1 MTMHVTPAEAMRTT
15 PLLAAPVQARSHIR
29 DIADAPLPRAY
40 IVGAAGSG
48 KTALLRHLRDLLS
61 SRGAVFHLLDDRLD
75 PVSVPL
81 SEVLIV
87 DGLHLLD
94 EARTEGVLRRAQN
107 PDASIVVATRPWP
120 RSSAGSA
127 IARRLGADS
136 PSIVLGPATRAEVV
150 DLLEAQ
156 GRTLPPACID
166 AILALTGGLGWLVA
180 RAIDAHD
187 TARCTDPLGH
197 ADLWRSVEA
206 HVSHRLDLIDDA
218 RLAHFLEVLAL
229 VRDGH
234 AGPEGEQVSDL
245 IAQGHAEGLLLRN
258 GTMVPVVRSAIRE
271 ALPPQR
277 LADLGADA
285 VDEIAA
291 AVAAGDEPSR
301 AWVRAAGDPRLGASL
316 AERGDHLLQTDP
328 ARAADLYDLAA
339 KCGFAARD
347 LDLHRAMAAWRTGDL
362 DGAAGFVDASWPET
376 DPARRMALADV
387 SAACWAARGMMST
400 GSDVYSLLPTT
411 DGVTS
416 AKAALAHVAAGS
428 PERLADGQTS
438 VAAGGTELSGS
449 MSTLSIAMR
458 ELRSGLCASL
468 DALPTSRALTHLV
481 RASEL
486 HTAARVS
493 DPLPELPAVVA
504 ASVALGYGDLATVR
518 RVIDGAVAGSQGG
531 QWALRRLLLWQAWMA
546 IQGERPTDARQALQR
561 AEQLPPPTSPR
572 DELLRQSVLVSLA
585 RRYADMASL
594 EAAWSE
600 AMPGVRHVEVDL
612 YTILPLSSLICAAA
626 RVGDA
631 TTLHPHFVS
640 ALDILGRLGEP
651 PLWSAHLRW
660 AGVQQGIVLNRPE
673 MLKPHARALVAAAA
687 HSPLASAMA
696 RAGGVWVA
704 VLGGSVDPDAVEA
717 AGRSLAAAGL
727 AWDGA
732 RLAAHGA
739 RRTDDRK
746 VSSRLLSCAREL
758 HPPDVTPR
766 PERAERE
773 EAGATPSAHA
783 VGVALS
789 EREAEVGRLV
799 LEGRTYAEIG
809 AAMFISPRTVE
820 HHVAHIKRRLSVT
833 SRSDLMAK
841 LRVSV
846 ELATTTQG
854 SSRRVIS

>member
-15 PLLAAPVQARSHIR
+15 PLLAAPVQAGSRIR

-48 KTALLRHLRDLLS
+48 KTSLLRHLRDLLS
-61 SRGAVFHLLDDRLD
+61 SRGAVFHVLDDRLD

-107 PDASIVVATRPWP
+107 SDASIVVATRPWP

-206 HVSHRLDLIDDA
+206 HVSHRLDLVEDA
-218 RLAHFLEVLAL
+218 RLAQFLEVLAL

-347 LDLHRAMAAWRTGDL
+347 LDLHRAMAAWRVGDL
-362 DGAAGFVDASWPET
+362 DGASGFVDASWPET
-376 DPARRMALADV
+376 DPAHRMALADV

-400 GSDVYSLLPTT
+400 GGDVYSLLPTT
-411 DGVTS
+411 DDATS
-416 AKAALAHVAAGS
+416 IKAALAHVAAGS
-428 PERLADGQTS
+428 ADRLGRSSGAPGGAD
-438 VAAGGTELSGS
+438 APGS
-449 MSTLSIAMR
+449 LSTLSIAMR
-458 ELRSGLCASL
+458 ELDSGLRASL
-468 DALPTSRALTHLV
+468 NVAPTSRALTHLV

-486 HTAARVS
+486 HTAARNC
-493 DPLPELPAVVA
+493 DPIPELPAVVA
-504 ASVALGYGDLATVR
+504 ASVALGYGDLATAA
-518 RVIDGAVAGSQGG
+518 RVIDGAVAGAQGG

-546 IQGERPTDARQALQR
+546 IQGERPTDARQSLRR

-594 EAAWSE
+594 EAAWEE
-600 AMPGVRHVEVDL
+600 AKPGVRHVEVDL
-612 YTILPLSSLICAAA
+612 FTVLPLSSLICAAA

-660 AGVQQGIVLNRPE
+660 AGVQQGILLNRPE

-758 HPPDVTPR
+758 HPQDVTPR
-766 PERAERE
+766 PESAEPE
-773 EAGATPSAHA
+773 AAGATTSPHA
-783 VGVALS
+783 VGIALS
-789 EREAEVGRLV
+789 EREVEVGRLV

-809 AAMFISPRTVE
+809 EVMFISPRTVE

-846 ELATTTQG
+846 NLATTTEN

>member
-15 PLLAAPVQARSHIR
+15 PLLAAPVQAGSRIR

-48 KTALLRHLRDLLS
+48 KTSLLRHLRDLLS
-61 SRGAVFHLLDDRLD
+61 SRGAVFHVLDDRLD

-94 EARTEGVLRRAQN
+94 EARTEGVLRRALN

-180 RAIDAHD
+180 CAIDAHD

-218 RLAHFLEVLAL
+218 RLAQFLEVLAL

-347 LDLHRAMAAWRTGDL
+347 LDLHRAMAAWRVGDL
-362 DGAAGFVDASWPET
+362 DGASGFVDASWPET
-376 DPARRMALADV
+376 DPAHRMALADV

-400 GSDVYSLLPTT
+400 GGDVYSLLPTT
-411 DGVTS
+411 DDATS
-416 AKAALAHVAAGS
+416 IKAALAHVAAGS
-428 PERLADGQTS
+428 ADRLGRSSGAPGGAD
-438 VAAGGTELSGS
+438 APGS
-449 MSTLSIAMR
+449 LSTLSIAMR
-458 ELRSGLCASL
+458 ELDSGLRASL
-468 DALPTSRALTHLV
+468 NVAPTSRALTHLV

-486 HTAARVS
+486 HTAARNC
-493 DPLPELPAVVA
+493 DPIPELPAVVA
-504 ASVALGYGDLATVR
+504 ASVALGYGDLATAA
-518 RVIDGAVAGSQGG
+518 RVIDGAVAGAQGG

-546 IQGERPTDARQALQR
+546 IQGERPTDARQSLRR

-594 EAAWSE
+594 EAAWEE
-600 AMPGVRHVEVDL
+600 AKPGVRHVEVDL
-612 YTILPLSSLICAAA
+612 FTVLPLSSLICAAA

-660 AGVQQGIVLNRPE
+660 AGVQQGILLNRPE

-739 RRTDDRK
+739 RRTEDRK

-758 HPPDVTPR
+758 HPQDVTPR
-766 PERAERE
+766 PESAEPE
-773 EAGATPSAHA
+773 AAGATTSPHA
-783 VGVALS
+783 VGIALS
-789 EREAEVGRLV
+789 EREVEVGRLV

-809 AAMFISPRTVE
+809 EVMFISPRTVE

-846 ELATTTQG
+846 NLATTTEN

>member
-1 MTMHVTPAEAMRTT
+1 MHVTPAEAMRTT
-15 PLLAAPVQARSHIR
+15 PLLAAPVQAGSRIR

-48 KTALLRHLRDLLS
+48 KTSLLRHLRDLLS
-61 SRGAVFHLLDDRLD
+61 SRGAVFHVLDDRLD

-107 PDASIVVATRPWP
+107 SDASIVVATRPWP

-156 GRTLPPACID
+156 GRALSPACID

-218 RLAHFLEVLAL
+218 RLAQFLEVLAL

-347 LDLHRAMAAWRTGDL
+347 LDLHRAMAAWRVGDL
-362 DGAAGFVDASWPET
+362 DGASGFVDASWPET
-376 DPARRMALADV
+376 DPAHRMALADV

-400 GSDVYSLLPTT
+400 GGDVYSLLPTT
-411 DGVTS
+411 DDATS
-416 AKAALAHVAAGS
+416 IKAALAHVAAGS
-428 PERLADGQTS
+428 ADRLGRSSGAPGGAD
-438 VAAGGTELSGS
+438 APGS
-449 MSTLSIAMR
+449 LSTLSIAMR
-458 ELRSGLCASL
+458 ELDSGLRASL
-468 DALPTSRALTHLV
+468 DVAPTSRALTHLV

-486 HTAARVS
+486 HTAARNC
-493 DPLPELPAVVA
+493 DPIPELPAVVA
-504 ASVALGYGDLATVR
+504 ASVALGYGDLATAA
-518 RVIDGAVAGSQGG
+518 RVIDGAVAGAQGG

-546 IQGERPTDARQALQR
+546 IQGERPTDARQSLRR

-594 EAAWSE
+594 EAAWEE
-600 AMPGVRHVEVDL
+600 AKPGVRHVEVDL
-612 YTILPLSSLICAAA
+612 FTVLPLSSLICAAA

-660 AGVQQGIVLNRPE
+660 AGVQQGILLNRPE

-758 HPPDVTPR
+758 HPQDVTPR
-766 PERAERE
+766 PESAEPE
-773 EAGATPSAHA
+773 AAGATTSPHA
-783 VGVALS
+783 VGIALS
-789 EREAEVGRLV
+789 EREVEVGRLV

-809 AAMFISPRTVE
+809 EVMFISPRTVE

-846 ELATTTQG
+846 NLATTTEN

>member
-1 MTMHVTPAEAMRTT
+1 MHVTPAEAMRTT
-15 PLLAAPVQARSHIR
+15 PLLAAPVQAGSRIR

-48 KTALLRHLRDLLS
+48 KTSLLRHLRDLLS
-61 SRGAVFHLLDDRLD
+61 SRGAVFHVLDDRLD

-107 PDASIVVATRPWP
+107 SDASIVVATRPWP

-156 GRTLPPACID
+156 GRALSPACID

-218 RLAHFLEVLAL
+218 RLAQFLEVLAL

-347 LDLHRAMAAWRTGDL
+347 LDLHRAMAAWRVGDL
-362 DGAAGFVDASWPET
+362 DGASGFVDASWPET
-376 DPARRMALADV
+376 DPAHRMALADV

-400 GSDVYSLLPTT
+400 GGDVYSLLPTT
-411 DGVTS
+411 DDATS
-416 AKAALAHVAAGS
+416 IKAALAHVAAGS
-428 PERLADGQTS
+428 ADRLGRSSGAPGGAD
-438 VAAGGTELSGS
+438 APGS
-449 MSTLSIAMR
+449 LSTLSIAMR
-458 ELRSGLCASL
+458 ELDSGLRASL
-468 DALPTSRALTHLV
+468 NVAPTSRALTHLV

-486 HTAARVS
+486 HTAARNC
-493 DPLPELPAVVA
+493 DPIPELPAVVA
-504 ASVALGYGDLATVR
+504 ASVALGYGDLATAA
-518 RVIDGAVAGSQGG
+518 RVIDGAVAGAQGG

-546 IQGERPTDARQALQR
+546 IQGERPTDARQSLRR

-594 EAAWSE
+594 EAAWEE
-600 AMPGVRHVEVDL
+600 AKPGVRHVEVDL
-612 YTILPLSSLICAAA
+612 FTVLPLSSLICAAA

-660 AGVQQGIVLNRPE
+660 AGVQQGILLNRPE

-758 HPPDVTPR
+758 HPQDVTPR
-766 PERAERE
+766 PESAEPE
-773 EAGATPSAHA
+773 AAGATTSPHA
-783 VGVALS
+783 VGIALS
-789 EREAEVGRLV
+789 EREVEVGRLV

-809 AAMFISPRTVE
+809 EVMFISPRTVE

-846 ELATTTQG
+846 NLATTTEN

>member
-1 MTMHVTPAEAMRTT
+1 MHVTPSEALRT
-15 PLLAAPVQARSHIR
+15 PLLAAPGQARSHIR
-29 DIADAPLPRAY
+29 DISEAPRPRAY

-48 KTALLRHLRDLLS
+48 KTALLRQLRDLLGA
-61 SRGAVFHLLDDRLD
+61 RGAVFHVLDERMD
-75 PVSVPL
+75 PASVPP

-94 EARTEGVLRRAQN
+94 AARVEAVRLRAQD
-107 PDASIVVATRPWP
+107 PEAALVVATRPWP

-136 PSIVLGPATRAEVV
+136 PSIVLGPATRSEVV
-150 DLLEAQ
+150 DLLKEQ
-156 GRTLPPACID
+156 GRTLSSACID

-187 TARCTDPLGH
+187 SGPCTDPLRH

-206 HVSHRLDLIDDA
+206 HVSHRLDLLDDG
-218 RLAHFLEVLAL
+218 RLAHFLELLAL

-234 AGPEGEQVSDL
+234 AGPDGEDVSDL
-245 IAQGHAEGLLLRN
+245 IAQGYAEGLLLRN

-301 AWVRAAGDPRLGASL
+301 AWLLAAGDARLGASL
-316 AERGDHLLQTDP
+316 AEHGDHLLQADP
-328 ARAADLYDLAA
+328 ERAADLYDLAS
-339 KCGFAARD
+339 KYGFAGRD
-347 LDLHRAMAAWRTGDL
+347 LNLHRAMAAWRVGDL
-362 DGAAGFVDASWPET
+362 DAAAGFVDASWPQA
-376 DPARRMALADV
+376 DPAQRMALADV

-400 GSDVYSLLPTT
+400 GSDVYSLLTTT
-411 DGVTS
+411 DGETS
-416 AKAALAHVAAGS
+416 VKATIADVAAGS
-428 PERLADGQTS
+428 AERLADVRHS
-438 VAAGGTELSGS
+438 VSPDEAGS
-449 MSTLSIAMR
+449 MSTLSIALR
-458 ELRSGLCASL
+458 ELESGLRASL
-468 DALPTSRALTHLV
+468 DAAPSSSALTHLV

-486 HTAARVS
+486 HTAARTS
-493 DPLPELPAVVA
+493 DPVPELPAVVA
-504 ASVALGYGDLATVR
+504 ASVALGSGDLATAR

-531 QWALRRLLLWQAWMA
+531 QWAHRRLLLWQAWIA

-561 AEQLPPPTSPR
+561 AETLPPPTSPR

-594 EAAWSE
+594 EAAWAE

-687 HSPLASAMA
+687 HSTLASAMA

-704 VLGGSVDPDAVEA
+704 VLGGSVDPDAVET

-758 HPPDVTPR
+758 HPQDVTPR
-766 PERAERE
+766 PERVTPEPSGAPAAPHA
-773 EAGATPSAHA
+773 AGVP
-783 VGVALS
+783 LS
-789 EREAEVGRLV
+789 EREVEVGRLV

-809 AAMFISPRTVE
+809 EVMFISPRTVE

-846 ELATTTQG
+846 ELATTTQT
-854 SSRRVIS
+854 SSRRAIS

>member
-1 MTMHVTPAEAMRTT
+1 MTMHVTPTEALRTT
-15 PLLAAPVQARSHIR
+15 PLLAATVQARSHIR

-61 SRGAVFHLLDDRLD
+61 SRGMVFHVLDDRLD
-75 PVSVPL
+75 PASVPR

-87 DGLHLLD
+87 DGLQLLD
-94 EARTEGVLRRAQN
+94 EARIEAVLQRAKN
-107 PDASIVVATRPWP
+107 PDAAIVVATRPWP

-156 GRTLPPACID
+156 GRALSPACID
-166 AILALTGGLGWLVA
+166 AILTLTGGLGWLVA

-218 RLAHFLEVLAL
+218 RLAQFLEVLAL

-301 AWVRAAGDPRLGASL
+301 AWVLAAGDPRLGASL
-316 AERGDHLLQTDP
+316 AEHGDHLLQTDP
-328 ARAADLYDLAA
+328 ARAADLYDLAS
-339 KCGFAARD
+339 KCGFAGRD
-347 LDLHRAMAAWRTGDL
+347 LDLHRAMAAWRVGDL
-362 DGAAGFVDASWPET
+362 DRAAGFVDASWPET
-376 DPARRMALADV
+376 DPAHRMSLADV
-387 SAACWAARGMMST
+387 SAACWSARGMMST

-416 AKAALAHVAAGS
+416 VKATLAHVAAGS
-428 PERLADGQTS
+428 PDMLTDGRSSGVPGGAD
-438 VAAGGTELSGS
+438 APGS
-449 MSTLSIAMR
+449 LSTLSIAMR
-458 ELRSGLCASL
+458 ELDGGLRASL
-468 DALPTSRALTHLV
+468 EPAPTSLPLTHLV

-486 HTAARVS
+486 HTAARNC
-493 DPLPELPAVVA
+493 DPIPELPAVVA
-504 ASVALGYGDLATVR
+504 ASVALGYGDLATAA
-518 RVIDGAVAGSQGG
+518 RVIDGAVAGAQGG

-546 IQGERPTDARQALQR
+546 IQGERPTDARQSLRR

-594 EAAWSE
+594 EAAWEE
-600 AMPGVRHVEVDL
+600 AKPGVRHVEVDL
-612 YTILPLSSLICAAA
+612 FTVLPLSSLICAAA

-758 HPPDVTPR
+758 HPQDVTPR

-773 EAGATPSAHA
+773 EAMATPSAPA
-783 VGVALS
+783 VGIALS
-789 EREAEVGRLV
+789 EREVEVGRLV

-809 AAMFISPRTVE
+809 EVMFISPRTVE

-846 ELATTTQG
+846 NLATTTEN

>member
-1 MTMHVTPAEAMRTT
+1 MHVTPAEAMRTT

-180 RAIDAHD
+180 RAIDAHN

-206 HVSHRLDLIDDA
+206 HVSHRLDLVEDG

-347 LDLHRAMAAWRTGDL
+347 LDLHRAMAAWRVGDL
-362 DGAAGFVDASWPET
+362 DGASGFVDASWPET
-376 DPARRMALADV
+376 DPAHRMALADV

-400 GSDVYSLLPTT
+400 GGDVYSLLPTT
-411 DGVTS
+411 DDATS
-416 AKAALAHVAAGS
+416 IKAALAHVAAGS
-428 PERLADGQTS
+428 ADRLGRSSGAPGGAD
-438 VAAGGTELSGS
+438 APGS
-449 MSTLSIAMR
+449 LSTLSIAMR
-458 ELRSGLCASL
+458 ELDSGLRASL
-468 DALPTSRALTHLV
+468 NVAPTSRALTHLV

-486 HTAARVS
+486 HTAARNC
-493 DPLPELPAVVA
+493 DPIPELPAVVA
-504 ASVALGYGDLATVR
+504 ASVALGYGDLATAA
-518 RVIDGAVAGSQGG
+518 RVIDGAVAGAQGG

-546 IQGERPTDARQALQR
+546 IQGERPTDARQSLRR

-594 EAAWSE
+594 EAAWEE
-600 AMPGVRHVEVDL
+600 AKPGVRHVEVDL
-612 YTILPLSSLICAAA
+612 FTVLPLSSLICAAA

-660 AGVQQGIVLNRPE
+660 AGVQQGILLNRPE

-739 RRTDDRK
+739 RRTEDRK

-758 HPPDVTPR
+758 HPQDVTPR
-766 PERAERE
+766 PESAEPE
-773 EAGATPSAHA
+773 AAGATTSPHA
-783 VGVALS
+783 VGIALS
-789 EREAEVGRLV
+789 EREVEVGRLV

-809 AAMFISPRTVE
+809 EVMFISPRTVE

-846 ELATTTQG
+846 NLATTTEN

>member
-180 RAIDAHD
+180 RAIDAHN

-206 HVSHRLDLIDDA
+206 HVSHRLDLVEDG

-347 LDLHRAMAAWRTGDL
+347 LDLHRAMAAWRVGDL
-362 DGAAGFVDASWPET
+362 DGASGFVDASWPET
-376 DPARRMALADV
+376 DPAHRMALADV

-400 GSDVYSLLPTT
+400 GGDVYSLLPTT
-411 DGVTS
+411 DDATS
-416 AKAALAHVAAGS
+416 IKAALAHVAAGS
-428 PERLADGQTS
+428 ADRLGRSSGAPGGAD
-438 VAAGGTELSGS
+438 APGS
-449 MSTLSIAMR
+449 LSTLSIAMR
-458 ELRSGLCASL
+458 ELDSGLRASL
-468 DALPTSRALTHLV
+468 NVAPTSRALTHLV

-486 HTAARVS
+486 HTAARNC
-493 DPLPELPAVVA
+493 DPIPELPAVVA
-504 ASVALGYGDLATVR
+504 ASVALGYGDLATAA
-518 RVIDGAVAGSQGG
+518 RVIDGAVAGAQGG

-546 IQGERPTDARQALQR
+546 IQGERPTDARQSLRR

-594 EAAWSE
+594 EAAWEE
-600 AMPGVRHVEVDL
+600 AKPGVRHVEVDL
-612 YTILPLSSLICAAA
+612 FTVLPLSSLICAAA

-660 AGVQQGIVLNRPE
+660 AGVQQGILLNRPE

-758 HPPDVTPR
+758 HPQDVTPR
-766 PERAERE
+766 PESAEPE
-773 EAGATPSAHA
+773 AAGATASPHS
-783 VGVALS
+783 VGIALS
-789 EREAEVGRLV
+789 EREVEVGRLV

-809 AAMFISPRTVE
+809 EVMFISPRTVE

-846 ELATTTQG
+846 NLATTTEN

>member
-1 MTMHVTPAEAMRTT
+1 MTMHVTPTEALRAT

-48 KTALLRHLRDLLS
+48 KTSLLRHLMDLLS
-61 SRGAVFHLLDDRLD
+61 SRGTVFHVLDDRLD
-75 PVSVPL
+75 PASVPR

-94 EARTEGVLRRAQN
+94 EARIGAVLLRALN
-107 PDASIVVATRPWP
+107 PDAAVVVATRPWP

-136 PSIVLGPATRAEVV
+136 PSILLGPATRAEIV

-156 GRTLPPACID
+156 GRTLSPACID

-187 TARCTDPLGH
+187 SARCTDPLGH
-197 ADLWRSVEA
+197 TELCRAVEA
-206 HVSHRLDLIDDA
+206 LVSHRLDLVDDA
-218 RLAHFLEVLAL
+218 RLARFLEVLAL

-234 AGPEGEQVSDL
+234 AGPDGEEISDL
-245 IAQGHAEGLLLRN
+245 IAQGYAEGLLLRN
-258 GTMVPVVRSAIRE
+258 GTMVPVVRSAIRG

-301 AWVRAAGDPRLGASL
+301 AWVLAAGDARLGASL
-316 AERGDHLLQTDP
+316 AEHGDHLLQTDP
-328 ARAADLYDLAA
+328 ERAADLYDLAA
-339 KCGFAARD
+339 KCGFVGAD
-347 LDLHRAMAAWRTGDL
+347 LDLHRAMAAWRVGDL
-362 DGAAGFVDASWPET
+362 DGAAGFVDASWPQT
-376 DPARRMALADV
+376 DPAHRMALADV

-416 AKAALAHVAAGS
+416 VKATLAHVAAGS
-428 PERLADGQTS
+428 AERLADGQKP
-438 VAAGGTELSGS
+438 VAPGGAGTGS

-458 ELRSGLCASL
+458 ELASGLRASL
-468 DALPTSRALTHLV
+468 DTAPSPLALTHLV

-486 HTAARVS
+486 HTAARTS
-493 DPLPELPAVVA
+493 DPIPELPAVVA
-504 ASVALGYGDLATVR
+504 ASVALGSGDLDTAR

-546 IQGERPTDARQALQR
+546 IQGERPTDARQSLQR
-561 AEQLPPPTSPR
+561 AELLPPPTSPR

-594 EAAWSE
+594 EAAWAE

-612 YTILPLSSLICAAA
+612 YTVLPLSSLICAAA

-717 AGRSLAAAGL
+717 AGRSLAASGL

-746 VSSRLLSCAREL
+746 VSARLLSCAREL
-758 HPPDVTPR
+758 HPQDVTPK
-766 PERAERE
+766 PDRAVV
-773 EAGATPSAHA
+773 EAPGAVAAHTA
-783 VGVALS
+783 GIALS
-789 EREAEVGRLV
+789 EREVEVGRLV

-809 AAMFISPRTVE
+809 EAMFISPRTVE

-854 SSRRVIS
+854 PSRRAIS